1 MSVIS
6 INGKRLLINDIVS
19 HLRDS
24 FMMDIYPEE
33 QLDCFLAL
41 DTNNNQIYFIWKHI
55 FTNSTHEQNIGWF
68 VQKKLKTIFF
78 ESVNIF
84 KDESIQTNLKD
95 IISNNINDHYTV
107 I

>member
-1 MSVIS
+1 
-6 INGKRLLINDIVS
+6 
-19 HLRDS
+19 
-24 FMMDIYPEE
+24 
-33 QLDCFLAL
+33 
-41 DTNNNQIYFIWKHI
+41 
-55 FTNSTHEQNIGWF
+55 QNIEWF
-68 VQKKLKTIFF
+68 AQKKLKTIFF